1 MFKPRVALP
10 LTIAL
15 LSTSVLVGCS
25 NQRVENSPSK
35 VTSEKPEVLPTIVP
49 TTQEEADKLNAET
62 QAALEAAK
70 ANASVKPPKD
80 PSSVGFTKS
89 GSATHSGSVDNDVD
103 KAPVKVK
110 GSYPGGFNLPTGGK
124 IYVNIPNGD
133 KSIIGVNYPLP
144 LDEIVIKL
152 KSELE
157 LDGFICSQCAAP
169 PVGGAID
176 YLMVMKKDNLWLSI
190 AIKIKSS
197 TETQATFNFNSAKN

>member
-10 LTIAL
+10 FFIAL
-15 LSTSVLVGCS
+15 LSSLVLAGCS

-62 QAALEAAK
+62 HAALETAK

-80 PSSVGFTKS
+80 PSSVGFSKS

-110 GSYPGGFNLPTGGK
+110 GSYPSGFNLPTGGK
-124 IYVNIPNGD
+124 VFLNTPNGD

-144 LDEIVIKL
+144 LEDVVTKL
-152 KSELE
+152 KADLE
-157 LDGFICSQCAAP
+157 IDGFTCSMCAAP
-169 PVGGAID
+169 PSGGGVN
-176 YLMVMKKDNLWLSI
+176 YLMVMKKEGLWLTVVLR
-190 AIKIKSS
+190 IKSA
-197 TETQATFNFNSAKN
+197 TESQATFNFNSAQK